1 MTQLIGKLNSI
12 VLAVSNMDK
21 SIKFYRDVLGLKLV
35 EHKSSD
41 WSELKAGNFYIGLY
55 QAKPRKSD
63 GGSLPTFE
71 VVDIKKTV
79 AGLKKKKV
87 KFINDLYEEDYG
99 FLAVFSDPDG
109 YCYELFQE
117 K

>member
-12 VLAVSNMDK
+12 VLAVKDMDK
-21 SIKFYRDVLGLKLV
+21 SIEFYRDTLGLKV
-35 EHKSSD
+35 DYETAE
-41 WSELKAGNFYIGLY
+41 WSELKAGSFCIGLY
-55 QAKPRKSD
+55 QGKLDRPS

-71 VVDIKKTV
+71 VKDIKKTV
-79 AGLKKKKV
+79 ADLKKKKV
-87 KFINDLYEEDYG
+87 KFVGELYGEDYG
-99 FLAVFSDPDG
+99 WIAVFSDPDG